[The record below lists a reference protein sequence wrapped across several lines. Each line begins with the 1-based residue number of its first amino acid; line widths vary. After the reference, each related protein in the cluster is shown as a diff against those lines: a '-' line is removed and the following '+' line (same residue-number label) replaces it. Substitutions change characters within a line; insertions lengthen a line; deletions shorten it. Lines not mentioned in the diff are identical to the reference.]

1 MPRPCRY
8 LSFALLLA
16 CLLTLSAC
24 GPDYSTPEATA
35 QNFVKAMN
43 ADDVDASADC
53 FVSAEREKAREEWKK
68 ASEKRKQEGKGV
80 QAEMSLKS
88 VEKDGNWTLAVISM
102 KDKGSGKSFDMKMVV
117 VEEDGKWKL
126 SDNKSEEYQKAKLEE
141 MFKK

>member
-1 MPRPCRY
+1 MTRPVRY
-8 LSFALLLA
+8 MSFALLLA

-24 GPDYSTPEATA
+24 GADYSTPEATA

-43 ADDVDASADC
+43 AEDVDAAADC
-53 FVSAEREKAREEWKK
+53 FVAAEQAKAREEWTK
-68 ASEKRKQEGKGV
+68 SNEKRKQEGKEM
-80 QAEMSLKS
+80 QAEMSFKS

-102 KDKGSGKSFDMKMVV
+102 KDKSSGKSFDMKMVM

-126 SDNKSEEYQKAKLEE
+126 SDKKSEEYQKAKLEE